1 MLRIHLCKC
10 MKKYLFVIT
19 KKVKQRYVD
28 LAFLEKNYPG
38 YFFWTAFGQN
48 ALESFILKGFGTLV
62 IGFESRTG
70 HQKTAFMQKMVA

>member
-1 MLRIHLCKC
+1 

-70 HQKTAFMQKMVA
+70 HQQKG